1 MNAIPNSEGS
11 LITGINEQNDDTVTK
26 APSLRDLYDAL
37 MEKSNEFKIRPVT
50 DENVHAWMKRCVEI
64 IEEYKEK
71 FSGSIVTDDEGNQE
85 LIDNLTLEFEQDEYD
100 DHTIRAVIRSKN
112 E

>member
-1 MNAIPNSEGS
+1 MNIRPNPEGS
-11 LITGINEQNDDTVTK
+11 LINGIDKNDDTITK
-26 APSLRDLYDAL
+26 ASLRNLYDAL
-37 MEKSNEFKIRPVT
+37 MEKSNEFKFCLMT
-50 DENVHAWMKRCVEI
+50 NESVHAWMESCVKI
-64 IEEYKEK
+64 LEEYKEK

-85 LIDNLTLEFEQDEYD
+85 LIDNLVLEFEPIDYD

>member
-1 MNAIPNSEGS
+1 MNIRPNPEGS
-11 LITGINEQNDDTVTK
+11 LINGIDENDDTITK

-37 MEKSNEFKIRPVT
+37 MEKSNEFKFRPIT
-50 DENVHAWMKRCVEI
+50 NENAQAWMESCVKI
-64 IEEYKEK
+64 LKEYKER

-85 LIDNLTLEFEQDEYD
+85 LIDNLVLQFEPIDYD
-100 DHTIRAVIRSKN
+100 TNTIRAVIRSKN

>member
-1 MNAIPNSEGS
+1 MNIRPNPEGS
-11 LITGINEQNDDTVTK
+11 LINDIDKNDYTINK
-26 APSLRDLYDAL
+26 ASLRDLYDAL
-37 MEKSNEFKIRPVT
+37 MEKSNEFKFRPIT
-50 DENVHAWMKRCVEI
+50 DENAQAWMESCVKI
-64 IEEYKEK
+64 LKEYKEK

-85 LIDNLTLEFEQDEYD
+85 LIDNLVLEFEPIDYD